1 MSIKEVLDKISELIR
16 IIQYANQS
24 KEQIVDQLSSILIVV
39 GQALVQKETAH
50 EELQRFATQ
59 LWISHVKGCIDC
71 PQCQNNIP
79 IEFFVGSK
87 GITGKPLAAAS
98 KDDLIQKLE
107 FPPISM
113 EDLSS
118 HPIPDY
124 MPEL

>member
-16 IIQYANQS
+16 IIQYANQT
-24 KEQIVDQLSSILIVV
+24 KEQIAEQLSNILIVV

-50 EELQRFATQ
+50 EELQKFATQ
-59 LWISHVKGCIDC
+59 LWISHVKGCMDC
-71 PQCQNNIP
+71 PQCRVSIP

-87 GITGKPLAAAS
+87 GVAGKPLAAAS
-98 KDDLIQKLE
+98 KDELIQKLE
-107 FPPISM
+107 FPPISLD
-113 EDLSS
+113 DLNT